1 MGGWTRIWVVLT
13 VVVSALAAWG
23 YADSTRYAEQRANS
37 DYADALSLYDN
48 CRRLSEAPEP
58 APAGSSPL
66 DKYLAQQPG
75 GAKSSGP
82 FEGPCAGTDGPREQY
97 AQKQAQQRD
106 DSLAMAKHA
115 AIEAWASIVAWV
127 SGTVGTLFLAVG
139 WIRRGFRR
147 KTRT

>member
-13 VVVSALAAWG
+13 VVTCALAAWG
-23 YADSTRYAEQRANS
+23 YVDSTRYAEQRANS
-37 DYADALSLYDN
+37 DYGDALRRYDN
-48 CRRLSEAPEP
+48 CRHESETPEP
-58 APAGSSPL
+58 APSGNSPF

-75 GAKSSGP
+75 SAKLSEP
-82 FEGPCAGTDGPREQY
+82 LVGPCAGTDIPREQY

-106 DSLAMAKHA
+106 DSLAMAKRDA
-115 AIEAWASIVAWV
+115 VDVLGSIVAWV
-127 SGTVGTLFLAVG
+127 SGTVGALFLAVG